1 MVISISCQTFS
12 LSYNR
17 PDLST
22 ATWKRNLPMRSMIVV
37 ITLLA
42 LALPGLVQAKDTEI
56 FFPIKEAMSS
66 DAAKEQLSKNIRF
79 YFGKNST
86 KYKRSMGTFTANRK
100 TNAFNKSDKE
110 ACDWV
115 FLSALLAL
123 QDRAIA
129 SGGNAIVDIHSY
141 YKKNAMYSA
150 EKYECHDGAFITGVA
165 LRGKVVKK

>member
-1 MVISISCQTFS
+1 
-12 LSYNR
+12 
-17 PDLST
+17 
-22 ATWKRNLPMRSMIVV
+22 MRLFTVA
-37 ITLLA
+37 ITLLV
-42 LALPGLVQAKDTEI
+42 LTLPGLVQARDTEKL
-56 FFPIKEAMSS
+56 FPIKEAMTS
-66 DAAKEQLSKNIRF
+66 DAAKEQLSKNVKF

-86 KYKRSMGTFTANRK
+86 KYKRSMGSYTANRK

-110 ACDWV
+110 ACEWV

-129 SGGNAIVDIHSY
+129 NGGNAVVDIHSY